1 MGLLRAN
8 TLSPATLPAA
18 SPAPAGAP
26 SSPPKAGPTI
36 SRGSVFSMVDVERQ
50 AQRWLAE
57 AHAKAAEI
65 IETARHQAADIKRQA
80 HDRALLDGYTEGHK
94 KGIDEGRKTG
104 HDAALAEAR
113 KKLAETHS
121 ALTTALQQLETHN
134 IELRD
139 GSVKDIMHLAI
150 AIAGRLAR
158 RAASIDP
165 DSTPQ
170 AVHEALKLVVEA
182 GDISICVHPTCL
194 DTVQTELPRIQLAWP
209 AVTRIHLVPD
219 DTVAPGGC
227 IVRSACGSIDLNL
240 DTQLQRIASELLP
253 SPTTSHNQ

>member
-1 MGLLRAN
+1 
-8 TLSPATLPAA
+8 
-18 SPAPAGAP
+18 
-26 SSPPKAGPTI
+26 
-36 SRGSVFSMVDVERQ
+36 MVDVERQ

-94 KGIDEGRKTG
+94 KGVDEGRKSG
-104 HDAALAEAR
+104 HEAALAEAR

-121 ALTTALQQLETHN
+121 ALTTAVQQLDAHH

-170 AVHEALKLVVEA
+170 AVHEALKFVVEA
-182 GDISICVHPTCL
+182 GDISICIHPTCL

-209 AVTRIHLVPD
+209 GVTRIHLVPD

-227 IVRSACGSIDLNL
+227 IVRSACGSVDLTL

-253 SPTTSHNQ
+253 TPSTTQSP